1 MENLQNLIK
10 NWDQLKEKIK
20 ESNVNITDSDLVLV
34 NGKEDELFES
44 LGKKLN
50 KSKQE
55 IKDWIQS
62 ISSTQSIAG

>member
-1 MENLQNLIK
+1 MENLQNLNI
-10 NWDQLKEKIK
+10 NWDQVKEKIK
-20 ESNVNITDSDLVLV
+20 ESNINITDSDLVLI
-34 NGKEDELFES
+34 NGKEEELFES

-62 ISSTQSIAG
+62 ISTTQSIAG